1 VTAKIVEMAREQGA
15 VGSDA
20 ELGVHFLFGGAERQK
35 EEMIVQLEW
44 LRADVGFRG
53 DGVIAR
59 WDELFFGDARKL

>member
-1 VTAKIVEMAREQGA
+1 M
-15 VGSDA
+15 
-20 ELGVHFLFGGAERQK
+20 LGVHFLFGGAERQK

-59 WDELFFGDARKL
+59 WDELFFGEARKL